1 MSCHVSNV
9 AKEEHTET
17 SVQRNRKPLFVEI
30 RSYSMHK
37 LIYRKIKDQNMLF
50 RYTSWKYWMQ
60 KISFIFIILT
70 LIFFLYQ
77 AVMVTTIRSSISD
90 SNFYVAL
97 AGQLNQDVAK
107 WNDEVLASITTRQG
121 KALLKFARLEIAK
134 KLEVQDYL
142 PKDKQDLKELQ
153 KLGKV
158 IQDENL
164 QSKRRI
170 FVTLYKDGLVRGRM
184 GNVRSVMDITG
195 SVKKNAA
202 MAALSDSTTP
212 PLKPQEL
219 DEIQIKVSVLGKP
232 EPISYNDSE
241 QLLKRLK
248 EKQPGVVVK
257 KGSSKA
263 TYPPDIW
270 EKISSPA
277 KLLGKLCKN
286 AGLPRHAW
294 KDKETEILTFQMKHF
309 EETP

>member
-1 MSCHVSNV
+1 
-9 AKEEHTET
+9 
-17 SVQRNRKPLFVEI
+17 
-30 RSYSMHK
+30 MHK
-37 LIYRKIKDQNMLF
+37 VIYRKIKDQNMIF
-50 RYTSWKYWMQ
+50 RYTSMKYRIR
-60 KISFIFIILT
+60 KISFILIALT
-70 LIFFLYQ
+70 LIFVLSQ
-77 AVMVTTIRSSISD
+77 AFMVINLRSFISD
-90 SNFYVAL
+90 GNFYL
-97 AGQLNQDVAK
+97 ASAGESDQEASK
-107 WNDEVLASITTRQG
+107 WNDEVLASITPRQG
-121 KALLKFARLEIAK
+121 KALLKFARLEIAR
-134 KLEVQDYL
+134 KLEVQEYL
-142 PKDKQDLKELQ
+142 PQDKQELKEIQ
-153 KLGKV
+153 KIGKV
-158 IQDENL
+158 LQDENL

-184 GNVRSVMDITG
+184 GNVRAVMDITG

-241 QLLKRLK
+241 QLLNRLK
-248 EKQPGVVVK
+248 EKQSGVVVK

-263 TYPPDIW
+263 TYPPKIW

-277 KLLGKLCKN
+277 KLLGKLCKH
-286 AGLPRHAW
+286 AGLPKHAW